1 MRWLILILCCGTFS
15 LLSSQESLLEGF
27 VRDADTKAPI
37 PYVNLSILNT
47 LKGTSTD
54 EKGHFYFDVP
64 EAFLQKQVHI
74 SALGY
79 EDHVTLVGN
88 LLDGGSIYLN
98 EAVFE
103 LEEVVI
109 ADELGNS
116 EILNP
121 ISSYSVT
128 SGFTSSATPWVLALY
143 FPNIGE
149 RQKLLDKVMIYF
161 QQTDNSERKAAK
173 FRLRIY
179 GVDPDTGTPGIDLLR
194 ESLVLNTPDSA
205 AHITVDLSEYQIV
218 TPRDGVYVGVEWLFI
233 PSNWYRSVRTDPI
246 SKEKFVEDRF
256 APTFGGV
263 YSSNFNYKTM
273 IYGMGSWNPF
283 GVVSREGNKTF
294 VPAISLKLAIR

>member
-1 MRWLILILCCGTFS
+1 MRWLYLFLWCGA
-15 LLSSQESLLEGF
+15 LSPLNAQEILLEGF
-27 VRDADTKAPI
+27 VRDADTKTPI

-54 EKGHFYFDVP
+54 EKGYFYIEVP
-64 EAFLQKQVHI
+64 EVFLQKQIHI

-79 EDHVTLVGN
+79 EDQITIVGN
-88 LLDGGSIYLN
+88 LFESGTIYLK

-103 LEEVVI
+103 LDEVVI

-143 FPNIGE
+143 FPNIGA
-149 RQKLLDKVMIYF
+149 RPKLVDKVMIYF
-161 QQTDNSERKAAK
+161 QQTDDTDRKEAK

-179 GVDPDTGTPGIDLLR
+179 EVDPDTGTPGRDLLR
-194 ESLVLNTPDSA
+194 ESLVLNTPGSA
-205 AHITVDLSEYQIV
+205 SHLTVDLSEYQIV
-218 TPRDGVYVGVEWLFI
+218 TPREGVYIGLEWLFI
-233 PSNWYRSVRTDPI
+233 PSNWYRSVRIDPI
-246 SKEKFVEDRF
+246 SKEKYVEDRF

-263 YSSNFNYKTM
+263 YSSNFNFKTM

-283 GVVSREGNKTF
+283 GVVSREGDKTF
-294 VPAISLKLAIR
+294 VPAISLKLVMQ